1 MSFDDRPHST
11 RRTFIGA
18 VASSTLALAATP
30 LGALDASSMPAVD
43 DPWLAALSGK
53 HKQVFDVTN
62 INGGVGLMFADTYV
76 ATMMEHYK
84 LRTGEVNAFVVARY
98 FGTGIALDDVIWAKY
113 GLGQVLKVTDPVTK
127 EPSTRNLFFRSKPG
141 DMPNID
147 ASVDRLIAKGVVVGV
162 CGHALHAL
170 SGMTAARAGVT
181 PEAAFAEW
189 QAHVLP
195 GVHVVPSGVLAV
207 AKAQEA
213 GATYCF
219 GG

>member
-1 MSFDDRPHST
+1 MSLEDRPSST

-18 VASSTLALAATP
+18 VASSTLALASVP
-30 LGALDASSMPAVD
+30 LDALDASATAAVD
-43 DPWLAALSGK
+43 DPWLTALSGK

-62 INGGVGLMFADTYV
+62 VNGGVGLMFADTYV
-76 ATMMEHYK
+76 ATMMQHYA
-84 LRTGEVNAFVVARY
+84 LRTGEVSAFVVARY
-98 FGTGIALDDVIWAKY
+98 FGTGIALDDVIWNKY
-113 GLGQVLKVTDPVTK
+113 GLGQLWRVIDPVTT
-127 EPSTRNLFFRSKPG
+127 EPSTRNLFYRSKPG

-162 CGHALHAL
+162 CGHAIHAL
-170 SGMTAARAGVT
+170 SGMTAARAGMT
-181 PEAAFAEW
+181 PATALAEW
-189 QAHVLP
+189 QAHILP

-213 GATYCF
+213 GCTYCF